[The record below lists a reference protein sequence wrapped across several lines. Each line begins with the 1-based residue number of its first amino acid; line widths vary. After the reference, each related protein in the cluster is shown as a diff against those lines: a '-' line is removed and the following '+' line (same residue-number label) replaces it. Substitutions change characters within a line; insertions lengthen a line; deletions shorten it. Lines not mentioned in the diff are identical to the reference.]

1 MSNVFKEQT
10 QEEFDAEMR
19 EALAQIKRGEARPLE
34 ETLDEIEKAP
44 DDEKIHELFPVEEL
58 EEAFAQIERG
68 EVYTIEEVEAEL
80 EEKFAKEYGGEF
92 SYDNDRISENKSA

>member
-10 QEEFDAEMR
+10 
-19 EALAQIKRGEARPLE
+19 P
-34 ETLDEIEKAP
+34 EKF

-58 EEAFAQIERG
+58 EEALAQIERG

-80 EEKFAKEYGGEF
+80 ANPNAAK
-92 SYDNDRISENKSA
+92 NVRSAILFGVSG